1 MSGTSTPYGLIPQ
14 SDQVGTIRPLRIPAG
29 IASGLASNI
38 FKYQPVKMAVATGTI
53 TPCTATTD
61 QIFGVFQG
69 VEYTPSVNGRPIVSN
84 YWPASAT
91 WTNTAD
97 MFVYIWPAWVP
108 GMRFAIQA
116 DGAVAQALLGSGFNF
131 TTANLSSGS
140 TTTGFSQ
147 CTVIAAG
154 VAASTQAQL
163 ALVEFYTGLNSTIG
177 DAFTDLIVSIAY
189 PQIVTGYQTSIG

>member
-1 MSGTSTPYGLIPQ
+1 MSGTSSPYGLIPQ

-29 IASGLASNI
+29 IASGLSSNI

-53 TPCTATTD
+53 TPVTATTD

-84 YWPASAT
+84 FWPASAT

-108 GMRFAIQA
+108 GTRWAIQA
-116 DGAVAQALLGSGFNF
+116 DGSVAQALLGSGFNF
-131 TTANLSSGS
+131 TNLSAGS

-147 CTVIAAG
+147 ATVAAAG
-154 VAASTQAQL
+154 VAASSQGQV

-177 DAFTDLIVSIAY
+177 DLFTDLIVSIAY
-189 PQIVTGYQTSIG
+189 PQIVSGFQVSIG